1 MIVVQ
6 VGLTDLINPTLM
18 SVLNKWIGF
27 RKTIDVLSLE
37 AAVFFVVLLV
47 LTAPD
52 LKNRKRSFKSQR
64 KSEENEE
71 EEVLL

>member
-6 VGLTDLINPTLM
+6 VGLTDLINLTLI

-27 RKTIDVLSLE
+27 RKTIDALSFE
-37 AAVFFVVLLV
+37 AAVFFVLLLV

-52 LKNRKRSFKSQR
+52 LKNRKRSSKS
-64 KSEENEE
+64 
-71 EEVLL
+71 